1 MLRFLI
7 KLPLRILAFP
17 VWLAVTVINTI
28 GIFLVGLA
36 SWIFYLIAGVAV
48 IAALGCVA
56 KAPEIREITTQKGE
70 TEVAR
75 FPLVVRRNRTN
86 KAFVV
91 MITAYGGNAGFVQK
105 YLEKGTKVTICGELV
120 ISQVKNEENGTASY
134 FTEIIMDTMEFAESK
149 SKRESGGERF
159 EPAKRANIPFEIP
172 EEMEQEMPFR

>member
-1 MLRFLI
+1 MNSITLI
-7 KLPLRILAFP
+7 GRL
-17 VWLAVTVINTI
+17 
-28 GIFLVGLA
+28 
-36 SWIFYLIAGVAV
+36 
-48 IAALGCVA
+48 A
-56 KAPEIREITTQKGE
+56 KAPEIRQITTQKGE

-75 FPLVVRRNRTN
+75 FPLVVRRNHTN

-149 SKRESGGERF
+149 SKRESGGE
-159 EPAKRANIPFEIP
+159 
-172 EEMEQEMPFR
+172 

>member
-1 MLRFLI
+1 MNSITLI
-7 KLPLRILAFP
+7 GRL
-17 VWLAVTVINTI
+17 
-28 GIFLVGLA
+28 
-36 SWIFYLIAGVAV
+36 
-48 IAALGCVA
+48 A

-75 FPLVVRRNRTN
+75 FPLVVRRNHTN

-134 FTEIIMDTMEFAESK
+134 FTEIIMDTMEFDESK
-149 SKRESGGERF
+149 SKRESGGEGF

>member
-1 MLRFLI
+1 MNSITLI
-7 KLPLRILAFP
+7 GRL
-17 VWLAVTVINTI
+17 
-28 GIFLVGLA
+28 
-36 SWIFYLIAGVAV
+36 
-48 IAALGCVA
+48 A
-56 KAPEIREITTQKGE
+56 KAPEIRQITTQKGE

-120 ISQVKNEENGTASY
+120 ISQIKNEGNGTASY

-149 SKRESGGERF
+149 SKRESGSEGF
-159 EPAKRANIPFEIP
+159 EPARRASIPFEIP

>member
-1 MLRFLI
+1 MNSITLI
-7 KLPLRILAFP
+7 GRL
-17 VWLAVTVINTI
+17 
-28 GIFLVGLA
+28 
-36 SWIFYLIAGVAV
+36 
-48 IAALGCVA
+48 A

-75 FPLVVRRNRTN
+75 FPLVVRRNHTN

-134 FTEIIMDTMEFAESK
+134 FTEIIMDTWNLLNPNQRENLVVRDLSLQKGQTFHLK
-149 SKRESGGERF
+149 YQKRWNRKCHFVKERGL
-159 EPAKRANIPFEIP
+159 RT
-172 EEMEQEMPFR
+172 